1 MNMILQSKIN
11 YLHCSPP
18 SPLPSH
24 NGFPDPGFMA
34 PFDSGSMDSRSTLRR
49 WVWNKSKLPQLI
61 LNMHVTIVFI
71 FFFIFF
77 FIHTIYSMDSSRLDD
92 EHKLIARYAQRLAQ
106 EARTMVRFFIN
117 SKILTFNVCCL
128 LFYTTIWIYV

>member
-1 MNMILQSKIN
+1 MKQIKITTA
-11 YLHCSPP
+11 YTKYAR
-18 SPLPSH
+18 H
-24 NGFPDPGFMA
+24 NC
-34 PFDSGSMDSRSTLRR
+34 
-49 WVWNKSKLPQLI
+49 I
-61 LNMHVTIVFI
+61 Y